1 MFATAPRCR
10 IRIALLLGALSL
22 GAIARAQEPAATPT
36 PLPDPPPPHVPGE
49 DDQPPPA
56 GSALLSDIKAYY
68 TAPLRWDLGDWAW
81 FGGSLAAIGVAHHYD
96 TQVRTHFIK
105 RYGPTDGA
113 NSHDLGDAVPMI
125 AVLGGTWAYATLT
138 DSTPGHR
145 EVWNMVEAAG
155 LSAVTTEALKYA
167 AGRQTPYQ
175 SSDPNEWFKSGHS
188 FPSLH
193 SSAAFAIGTVLAES
207 GSDEYRWLRRLL
219 GYGLG
224 FATSY
229 QRLRHNAHWLSD
241 TVAGAALGTATARF
255 TLNRHA
261 SEETSDNSLA
271 LLPVAGGAMLTYR
284 HTFN

>member
-1 MFATAPRCR
+1 MFASAPCR
-10 IRIALLLGALSL
+10 TRMAALLCALALSAL
-22 GAIARAQEPAATPT
+22 ARAEEPSPTPT
-36 PLPDPPPPHVPGE
+36 PLPDPPLPHTPG
-49 DDQPPPA
+49 DQDQPPPA

-68 TAPLRWDLGDWAW
+68 TAPLHWDLGDWAW

-113 NSHDLGDAVPMI
+113 NTHDLSDAVPMI
-125 AVLGGTWAYATLT
+125 AVLGGTWAYATFT
-138 DSTPGHR
+138 DSSAGHR
-145 EVWNMVEAAG
+145 EVWNMIEAAG
-155 LSAVTTEALKYA
+155 LSTVTAEALKYA
-167 AGRQTPYQ
+167 AGRERPYDT
-175 SSDPNEWFKSGHS
+175 SDPNEWFKHGSS
-188 FPSLH
+188 FPSIH

-207 GSDEYRWLRRLL
+207 GNDEYRWLRRLL

-241 TVAGAALGTATARF
+241 TVAGAALGTASARF
-255 TLNRHA
+255 TLNRHPSGEA
-261 SEETSDNSLA
+261 GDNSLA
-271 LLPVAGGAMLTYR
+271 LLPVEGGAMLTYR